1 MKPFTIRVVSGLL
14 ALGYISAAP
23 NGVVSPPS
31 AQSRMKPV
39 LSRTKP
45 AVELRLRRTAG
56 QLDVVIEG
64 LGTQVR
70 AVSQSQ
76 SDSRWSARLT
86 GVDLG
91 DRPFTPQQTVLSS
104 SELLSVRLEPIE
116 SDLQLIVKARMG
128 ERVPTPTIASNGDA
142 LVVSFSGLTGPEQ
155 RSSGRL
161 DLRRPGR
168 VAQPVTAPPL
178 RSRASAPPLGDI
190 AVGTMLINNRSFV
203 NASGPP
209 VSLTLNQAPAKDAL
223 MSLAR
228 LGGYG
233 FVFVGDIDNST
244 GSEGDSSEYPVTMSF
259 RGERYARALNSVLMA
274 SGLQGRLDGNT
285 LLVGTAVSAKSFGPQ
300 MSKVFRMNQVDV
312 ESAGSYLGNLGAAI
326 QVAKTTTITSRES
339 ETSGTS
345 SNSSESSTSST
356 STTTEVDTYGSGVGP
371 LLGLVGTT
379 DTRLNTITLIGD
391 PKLISVAESY
401 LKQIDLRKRQVA
413 VKVQILNIDLLND
426 KSIDTSFSAQIGNTF
441 LVSESGKAFMN
452 FGNQKP
458 GNSDGTGVLGNETAY
473 ATPGSYS
480 AGTPQVQSQ
489 AVGTL
494 RNDVFN
500 PQVPAQDVIPA
511 QEQAFDVRP
520 PFVPGQIVT
529 PPAAGIPP
537 QVFPDFSGPGGTAVY
552 VPDPNPNAELAL
564 VPRVDANGQ
573 PIYVPSADPS
583 AAPVF
588 LPRVDANGQ
597 PVYVSTSDPSAP
609 LVLRPRLDS
618 NGRQIFVQDRSL
630 NPDRTFVPR
639 VDKYGRPVYVP
650 GKDPNEYRQPQDSF
664 LAYVEAV
671 IESKNAKTLAT
682 PTLLVQEGNAAKVQT
697 GTSVITDVTETITDD
712 RVTISTTRRNAG
724 LTLNLDVAKIDDN
737 GFITLSVNP
746 EVSVPEIAGVF
757 ESPGGADIVYYNI
770 TDRSLE
776 SGSIRLRD
784 RQTLVLTG
792 VIQDKDRE
800 VVSKWP
806 ILGDLPFLG
815 SLFRKT
821 TSSREKNELV
831 ILVTPSIVDDDQG
844 GSYGYGYRPSTR
856 EARQLLGTR

>member
-1 MKPFTIRVVSGLL
+1 MKPSTIRAVSGLL
-14 ALGYISAAP
+14 ALG
-23 NGVVSPPS
+23 VVSSALDVAVLAPS
-31 AQSRMKPV
+31 ALSRTKPA

-45 AVELRLRRTAG
+45 AVELRLRQSPGRV
-56 QLDVVIEG
+56 DVVIAG
-64 LGTQVR
+64 LGTEVR
-70 AVSQSQ
+70 AVSRSQ
-76 SDSRWSARLT
+76 SDGRWSARLT

-91 DRPFTPQQTVLSS
+91 DRPFTPQQQLLSS
-104 SELLSVRLEPIE
+104 SELLSVRLEPLE

-128 ERVPTPTIASNGDA
+128 ERVPTPTIGSNGDS
-142 LVVSFSGLTGPEQ
+142 LVVSFAGLSGPEQ
-155 RSSGRL
+155 QSSGRL

-168 VAQPVTAPPL
+168 VAQPVMAPPM
-178 RSRASAPPLGDI
+178 RPRAVAPPLGDM

-233 FVFVGDIDNST
+233 FVFVGDVDRST
-244 GSEGDSSEYPVTMSF
+244 DSEGDSSEGDSTEGGSAEYPVTMTF

-274 SGLQGRLDGNT
+274 SGLQGRLDGKT
-285 LLVGTAVSAKSFGPQ
+285 LLVGTAVATQSFGPQ

-312 ESAGSYLGNLGAAI
+312 ESAGAYLGNLGATV
-326 QVAKTTTITSRES
+326 QVAKIKTQRSDGAWETDGTISK
-339 ETSGTS
+339 S
-345 SNSSESSTSST
+345 SPSSLSHVSTK
-356 STTTEVDTYGSGVGP
+356 TEVKTYGSGVGP

-379 DTRLNTITLIGD
+379 DQRLNTITLVGD
-391 PKLISVAESY
+391 PKLISIAESY

-413 VKVQILNIDLLND
+413 VKVQILNIDLLNN
-426 KSIDTSFSAQIGNTF
+426 KSIDTSFSAQIGDTF

-452 FGNQKP
+452 FGSQKP
-458 GNSDGTGVLGNETAY
+458 GNSAGTGVVGNGTRFTA
-473 ATPGSYS
+473 PGSYR

-494 RNDVFN
+494 ANDVFSA
-500 PQVPAQDVIPA
+500 QVPATDAVLPQVQAQDVVAPFIQA
-511 QEQAFDVRP
+511 QDLVNGELVPRLDADGAPIYVR
-520 PFVPGQIVT
+520 
-529 PPAAGIPP
+529 
-537 QVFPDFSGPGGTAVY
+537 
-552 VPDPNPNAELAL
+552 DPNPNAAQQL

-573 PIYVPSADPS
+573 PVYIPSTDPT
-583 AAPVF
+583 AQPNFV
-588 LPRVDANGQ
+588 PRVDANGQ
-597 PVYVSTSDPSAP
+597 PVYVDTSDPSAP

-618 NGRQIFVQDRSL
+618 NGRQVFVQDRSL
-630 NPDRTFVPR
+630 NPERTFVPR
-639 VDKYGRPVYVP
+639 VDKYGRPIYVA
-650 GKDPNEYRQPQDSF
+650 GKDPTEYRQPQNSF
-664 LAYVEAV
+664 MAYVEAV

-682 PTLLVQEGNAAKVQT
+682 PTLLVQEGNTARVRT
-697 GTSVITDVTETITDD
+697 GTSVITDVTETIVDNV
-712 RVTISTTRRNAG
+712 RTISTSRRNAG
-724 LTLNLDVAKIDDN
+724 LTLSLDVAKIDDN

-746 EVSVPEIAGVF
+746 EVSVPEIAG
-757 ESPGGADIVYYNI
+757 ERGGIIFYNI
-770 TDRSLE
+770 TERSLN
-776 SGSIRLRD
+776 SGTIRLRD

-800 VVSKWP
+800 IANKWP

-831 ILVTPSIVDDDQG
+831 ILVTPSIVDDNQG

-856 EARQLLGTR
+856 EARQLLGTRW

>member
-1 MKPFTIRVVSGLL
+1 MKPFTIRVMSGLL

-91 DRPFTPQQTVLSS
+91 DRPFIPQQTVLSS

-116 SDLQLIVKARMG
+116 SDLQLTVKARMG
-128 ERVPTPTIASNGDA
+128 ERVPQPTIGSDGDV
-142 LVVSFSGLTGPEQ
+142 LVVSFAGLTGAKP
-155 RSSGRL
+155 RSSGYL
-161 DLRRPGR
+161 DMRRPGR
-168 VAQPVTAPPL
+168 VAQPVMAPPM
-178 RSRASAPPLGDI
+178 RPRASAPPLGDI

-345 SNSSESSTSST
+345 SNSSESSTSSK

-426 KSIDTSFSAQIGNTF
+426 KTIDTSFSAQIGNTF

-452 FGNQKP
+452 FGDQKP
-458 GNSDGTGVLGNETAY
+458 GSSQGTGLVRNRSRENPYAF

-480 AGTPQVQSQ
+480 AGIPRVPEQALGYQPQ
-489 AVGTL
+489 
-494 RNDVFN
+494 DVFA
-500 PQVPAQDVIPA
+500 PQVPANDVVGPFFA
-511 QEQAFDVRP
+511 ALDNVGRPQVDLEGTNDFVDTGDDTLPDV
-520 PFVPGQIVT
+520 FVPRLDADGQQIF
-529 PPAAGIPP
+529 IPSTDP
-537 QVFPDFSGPGGTAVY
+537 TAQ
-552 VPDPNPNAELAL
+552 ATL
-564 VPRVDANGQ
+564 
-573 PIYVPSADPS
+573 
-583 AAPVF
+583 
-588 LPRVDANGQ
+588 LPRYDANGQ
-597 PVYVSTSDPSAP
+597 PVYVNSSDPSANF
-609 LVLRPRLDS
+609 VLRPRLDAD
-618 NGRQIFVQDRSL
+618 GRPIFVRDSSI
-630 NPDRTFVPR
+630 NPSQTRVP
-639 VDKYGRPVYVP
+639 VLDEKGRPVYVA
-650 GKDPNEYRQPQDSF
+650 GKDPSEYSQPQDSF
-664 LAYVEAV
+664 FAYVEAL
-671 IESKNAKTLAT
+671 ITSRSAKALAT
-682 PTLLVQEGNAAKVQT
+682 PTLLVQEGEEAEVTT
-697 GTSVITDVTETITDD
+697 GTSVITGVTSTETANG
-712 RVTISTTRRNAG
+712 STQFENTREIAG
-724 LTLNLDVAKIDDN
+724 LSLGVNVLKIDDN
-737 GFITLSVNP
+737 GFVSIEINP
-746 EVSVPEIAGVF
+746 SISVPVPTEDVQQGVQIF
-757 ESPGGADIVYYNI
+757 NI
-770 TDRSLE
+770 TSRSLK
-776 SGSIRLRD
+776 SGVIRLRD

-792 VIQDKDRE
+792 VIQDSDRE
-800 VVSKWP
+800 VARKWP
-806 ILGDLPFLG
+806 ILGDLPFIG
-815 SLFRKT
+815 SLFRST
-821 TSSREKNELV
+821 SSSREKQELV
-831 ILVTPSIVDDDQG
+831 VLVTPSIIDDNQG

-856 EARQLLGTR
+856 ESRQLLGTR